1 MKSLE
6 RPCYKMEGK
15 NVETQKSF
23 SLTSDFHVHT
33 PALTHTLTYLHSKP
47 WSRAGGV
54 AHWLEHEPLGFM
66 SWVPCLLPDTKINPE
81 ASCLS

>member
-33 PALTHTLTYLHSKP
+33 PALTHTQDQYITEKKKP
-47 WSRAGGV
+47 ETEGRS
-54 AHWLEHEPLGFM
+54 P
-66 SWVPCLLPDTKINPE
+66 
-81 ASCLS
+81 

>member
-15 NVETQKSF
+15 NLETQRSF

-33 PALTHTLTYLHSKP
+33 PALTHTQDQYITEKKKNQKQKEGHPDPYFHV
-47 WSRAGGV
+47 G
-54 AHWLEHEPLGFM
+54 
-66 SWVPCLLPDTKINPE
+66 LLSSS
-81 ASCLS
+81 SCPH

>member
-15 NVETQKSF
+15 NLETQRSF

-33 PALTHTLTYLHSKP
+33 PALTHTQDQYITEKKKKP
-47 WSRAGGV
+47 ETEGRS
-54 AHWLEHEPLGFM
+54 P
-66 SWVPCLLPDTKINPE
+66 
-81 ASCLS
+81 